1 MSLKTLDYLHS
12 IKDNSQPLFF
22 ILGPC
27 AMESESH
34 SLKMAEFLKKLSEKL
49 NFKLIFKSSFDK
61 ANRTSL
67 SSYRSLGLEEGCR
80 ILSKVK
86 KEFDVPTI
94 TDIHEPPQASIVAEH
109 VDILQIPAFLCRQ
122 TDLLVAAAKTGK
134 ILNIKKGQFLAPEVM
149 GEISKKVES
158 ADNDNIWFC
167 ERGYAFGYGNL
178 IVDYRNFSIMKSF
191 QKPVV
196 FDATHSVQRPSSLGS
211 SSGGDRKFVLDLA
224 ISAVAQGIAGI
235 FMEVH
240 EEPERAPCD
249 GPNSIRLS
257 QLEET
262 IKYLLDLDSFI
273 KSRKKIEVY

>member
-1 MSLKTLDYLHS
+1 MNLTKIEELKS
-12 IKDNSQPLFF
+12 ISGNSDPIFF

-27 AMESESH
+27 AMESEDH
-34 SLKMAEFLKKLSEKL
+34 SLKTAEFLKKLSEKL

-61 ANRTSL
+61 ANRTSI
-67 SSYRSLGLEEGCR
+67 SSYRSLGMEAGCK

-86 KEFDVPTI
+86 KEFDLPTT
-94 TDIHEPPQASIVAEH
+94 TDIHEPSQAQFVAEH

-122 TDLLVAAAKTGK
+122 TDLLTASGKTGK
-134 ILNIKKGQFLAPEVM
+134 IVNVKKGQFVAPEVM
-149 GEISKKVES
+149 GEITKKVES
-158 ADNDNIWFC
+158 SGNQNVWLC

-178 IVDYRNFSIMKSF
+178 IVDYRNFSIMKSIG
-191 QKPVV
+191 KPVI
-196 FDATHSVQRPSSLGS
+196 FDATHSVQRPSSLGL

-240 EEPERAPCD
+240 QEPEKAPCD

-257 QLEET
+257 QLEDT
-262 IKYLLDLDSFI
+262 LKYLIELDNFV
-273 KSRKKIEVY
+273 KTRKKIEVF